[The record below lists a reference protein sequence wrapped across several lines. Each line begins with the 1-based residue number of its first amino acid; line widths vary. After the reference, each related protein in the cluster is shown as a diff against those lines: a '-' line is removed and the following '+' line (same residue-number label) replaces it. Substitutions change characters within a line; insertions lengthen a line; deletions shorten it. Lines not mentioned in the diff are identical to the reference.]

1 MGELLQ
7 RANEACLSTLGLYVF
22 PEYQTLDSL
31 NNTPHYLERLRVDR
45 YSQQLLE
52 LWHHLEYFAKERTK
66 SYSKE
71 ERSFGGSV
79 R

>member
-1 MGELLQ
+1 MGELPQ
-7 RANEACLSTLGLYVF
+7 RVNEACLSALGLYVF
-22 PEYQTLDSL
+22 PEYQTLVSL

-45 YSQQLLE
+45 YGEQILKLRS
-52 LWHHLEYFAKERTK
+52 HLEYFAKERTK
-66 SYSKE
+66 SYNKE